1 MPKHP
6 APKADSFPTSPTGSE
21 TRIAFD
27 LADVLAP
34 EEIVAFQEA
43 AKSAGAPN
51 LTEHFL
57 DLTLRR
63 DDRAA

>member
-1 MPKHP
+1 MPKDTPDQP
-6 APKADSFPTSPTGSE
+6 AESQTKIT
-21 TRIAFD
+21 FD

-34 EEIVAFQEA
+34 EEIAAFQDA
-43 AKSAGAPN
+43 AKAAGAAN

-63 DDRAA
+63 DRAA